1 MVSEGSSRTELG
13 VYLDLTPAP
22 AASSG
27 GSDGSS
33 EALVR
38 TGEEP

>member
-1 MVSEGSSRTELG
+1 MVSEGSSRTGLG
-13 VYLDLTPAP
+13 VGLGLTPAHRR
-22 AASSG
+22 SG

>member
-13 VYLDLTPAP
+13 VYLDLTPAHC
-22 AASSG
+22 SSG

-33 EALVR
+33 EAQVR
-38 TGEEP
+38 AGEEP